1 MKTKI
6 RFTDAQL
13 NRQFELEKKVKSLQ
27 SEVNL
32 LNDEVSILKNRLE
45 KLEVPKQEMFKGSQ
59 VVMLRYNS
67 RRELFKRYGL
77 LKQYSNLPVF
87 VKTYPVSIENNIHY
101 FGVSFDEK
109 NHVDLDKSYYFI
121 SGIYTNHKDNE
132 YKSYLFMTFDTYQKL
147 KYMYKFTWWRN
158 RDKKVFNQYLI
169 EKVK

>member
-1 MKTKI
+1 MKTIK
-6 RFTDAQL
+6 FSNAVA
-13 NRQFELEKKVKSLQ
+13 NRQFELEKKVKSLTTQ
-27 SEVNL
+27 VDDLTSKVEV
-32 LNDEVSILKNRLE
+32 LNNRLE
-45 KLEVPKQEMFKGSQ
+45 KLEVPSKQFHKGSQ

-87 VKTYPVSIENNIHY
+87 VKTYPDSIENNIHY

-109 NHVDLDKSYYFI
+109 NHVDLDKSYDFI

-132 YKSYLFMTFDTYQKL
+132 YKAYLFMTFDTYQKL

>member
-77 LKQYSNLPVF
+77 LKNYSNQ
-87 VKTYPVSIENNIHY
+87 PVSVDKYPDSVENNIHY
-101 FGVSFDEK
+101 FGIKVGDTT
-109 NHVDLDKSYYFI
+109 DKEINDAYEFI
-121 SGIYTNHKDNE
+121 SGVYTNHKSNE
-132 YKSYLFMTFDTYQKL
+132 YKSYLFMTFKDYQKL
-147 KYMYKFTWWRN
+147 KYMYKFTWGRN
-158 RDKKVFNQYLI
+158 KDKKVFNQYLI